1 MKVVERHRLP
11 VIREMSPRASM
22 AAMTT
27 TANTAVC
34 SREGCKR
41 VHPKSPHHEKN
52 SFSFF
57 LSLLFLSI
65 HEKMGVS

>member
-27 TANTAVC
+27 TANTTVC
-34 SREGCKR
+34 SREGCER
-41 VHPKSPHHEKN
+41 AHPKRPHHEKK

-57 LSLLFLSI
+57 LSLLFLPL
-65 HEKMGVS
+65 HEKMGIS